1 MLAPFNNSSAPQP
14 HIQVTMSPANEGT
27 TRMSSDTSINSSSQ
41 VPSYLRLPTHPILK
55 SAFEMLCVVAV
66 SRTSLEHWENT
77 GNDEWKEH
85 VRVMVQRFQNSNVTA
100 GLVLAT
106 TALLLTSHSPVT
118 SLMDF
123 NTPASYAFTLIAFST
138 ALLSVISGAAVV
150 IIYETSVVHKDM
162 ECLKIMSRH
171 QIIFLLL
178 WLAYPPIC
186 LAISTCFLF
195 VSLFTACFC
204 SSNPIV
210 IVTIALGCLVFLI
223 NGFLTLYVFK
233 CVPHSHAKPTNN
245 EEGSASKDV

>member
-14 HIQVTMSPANEGT
+14 HIQVTMSPANE
-27 TRMSSDTSINSSSQ
+27 

-55 SAFEMLCVVAV
+55 SAFEMLCIVAV
-66 SRTSLEHWENT
+66 FRTSLEHWENT

-85 VRVMVQRFQNSNVTA
+85 VRVMVQRFQNSNVIA

-123 NTPASYAFTLIAFST
+123 NTPASYPCTLIAFST

-210 IVTIALGCLVFLI
+210 IVVIALGCLVFLI

-245 EEGSASKDV
+245 EEGTASKDV